1 MASLLTTA
9 ATLLRNGNSALLA
22 CAVFHLGLLV
32 ICLFLGLFDGRTI
45 AGVNP
50 WLKPA
55 KFCISVAL
63 YCATLSILLGLIEG
77 FTKMRLW
84 IGRAVATLMFAEVFL
99 ITFQAARGV
108 TSHYNVTTPL
118 DGLIFAAMGIL
129 IGVNTV
135 LDSVVFGLFLISPAP
150 QVSTGALWGI
160 RFGLVLFIAAS
171 FEGFAMIMNQAHT
184 VGAADGGA
192 GVAWLNWSKQHG
204 DLRVAHFLGLHAL
217 QILPV
222 AGLVVDRILAA
233 PAARG
238 LAVSALSVAYGWLMW
253 WQTKVALA
261 GKPFLKL

>member
-1 MASLLTTA
+1 MASLLTSA

-22 CAVFHLGLLV
+22 CAVFHLGLLL
-32 ICLFLGLFDGRTI
+32 ICFILGLLDGRMV

-55 KFCISVAL
+55 KFCISVAV
-63 YCATLSILLGLIEG
+63 YCATLSIILGLIDG

-84 IGRAVATLMFAEVFL
+84 VGRAVATLMFAEVFL

-108 TSHYNVTTPL
+108 TSHYNVTSPL

-129 IGVNTV
+129 IGINTV
-135 LDSVVFGLFLISPAP
+135 LDSVVFGLFLLSPAP

-171 FEGFAMIMNQAHT
+171 FEGFVMIMNQAHT
-184 VGAADGGA
+184 VGAEDGGA
-192 GVAWLNWSKQHG
+192 GVAWFNWSKEHG

-217 QILPV
+217 QILPL
-222 AGLVVDRILAA
+222 AGLLIDRFMAA
-233 PAARG
+233 PSARAA
-238 LAVSALSVAYGWLMW
+238 AISALSAGYGWLMW